1 MKYGIIPILS
11 ILMCLNFLTGQTL
24 AEGEGRTLNTGTNH
38 HSQRRTLTS
47 HPDWLARWAD
57 EGQDPPCSCS
67 TACCACTIA
76 PSGSIADTV
85 FIFGESQT
93 FQAPSYTASVTCL
106 GESWTTRIECDLNFD
121 GVYSPTDCPD
131 LVAYNGSTGAIVLS
145 SVTYEADPA
154 AYALAIQ
161 EEGTYAMAIRTA
173 ASSDPFTASQV
184 RFTVTAVDC
193 YIEMV
198 VPTLTI
204 ITVLGGPEVITA

>member
-1 MKYGIIPILS
+1 M
-11 ILMCLNFLTGQTL
+11 
-24 AEGEGRTLNTGTNH
+24 
-38 HSQRRTLTS
+38 
-47 HPDWLARWAD
+47 
-57 EGQDPPCSCS
+57 
-67 TACCACTIA
+67 
-76 PSGSIADTV
+76 
-85 FIFGESQT
+85 
-93 FQAPSYTASVTCL
+93 
-106 GESWTTRIECDLNFD
+106 
-121 GVYSPTDCPD
+121 
-131 LVAYNGSTGAIVLS
+131 LS